1 MRDWFIG
8 LTDTNK
14 IAFLGSVVVPII
26 IAVLVKFNLRK
37 KYSGPVLH
45 DPTVNYN
52 GGLTQEDFEKLSDLL
67 NKNLEPNKQGTNTV
81 NILTNLIKDYST
93 DSKNDKQIIA
103 GLTEEVNAQAERI
116 KNILN
121 DEIITKDVKALIS
134 AGQIIEAEKLVDNA
148 SIEQEDKK
156 LAAVHYEQGRVKEL
170 RLKYDQAKES
180 FGKAAVLQPENT
192 TYLNAFAS
200 ILYYLAEYDKAIGYF
215 EVALASDLATFGEA
229 HPDVARERNNLGSAW
244 ESKGDYDK
252 AIGYYELALASGLA
266 TFGEDH
272 PSVATTRNNLGSAW
286 NALGEY
292 GKATGYLE
300 QALAS
305 DLATFWEDH
314 PSVAI
319 RRNNLGSA
327 WESKGEYDKAIE
339 YYEQALATMKK
350 VFGDHHPS
358 TQTVQRNLERAQNEQ

>member
-1 MRDWFIG
+1 MMLDWFKGLSEDNIVVIG
-8 LTDTNK
+8 LAVVGGLSLIGK
-14 IAFLGSVVVPII
+14 QVIALIRSP
-26 IAVLVKFNLRK
+26 K
-37 KYSGPVLH
+37 
-45 DPTVNYN
+45 DPAKQGALDQSNTQNMIVQGNGHTVTQHINN
-52 GGLTQEDFEKLSDLL
+52 GLTQEDFEKLSALL

-180 FGKAAVLQPENT
+180 FSKAAVLQPENT

-200 ILYYLAEYDKAIGYF
+200 ILHDLAE
-215 EVALASDLATFGEA
+215 
-229 HPDVARERNNLGSAW
+229 
-244 ESKGDYDK
+244 
-252 AIGYYELALASGLA
+252 
-266 TFGEDH
+266 
-272 PSVATTRNNLGSAW
+272 
-286 NALGEY
+286 
-292 GKATGYLE
+292 
-300 QALAS
+300 
-305 DLATFWEDH
+305 
-314 PSVAI
+314 
-319 RRNNLGSA
+319 
-327 WESKGEYDKAIE
+327 
-339 YYEQALATMKK
+339 
-350 VFGDHHPS
+350 
-358 TQTVQRNLERAQNEQ
+358 